1 MLSVLRRGIIYLIM
15 VSTLAANFSRFFIFA
30 GFELN
35 RNYIASNLCE
45 NIDEPWMHCEGKC
58 YLEKKIKQTQ
68 ESEKSDE
75 HQSQKNLFQEAA
87 ITDSSPIK
95 FQNQLLH
102 IINTPYPPGGLAQ
115 FNGTLFRPP
124 QLG

>member
-1 MLSVLRRGIIYLIM
+1 MFRQVVIYIL
-15 VSTLAANFSRFFIFA
+15 VFSTLSANFTRFFIFA

-35 RNYIASNLCE
+35 RHYIAANLCE

-68 ESEKSDE
+68 ESEKNDE

-87 ITDSSPIK
+87 ISNSSPIK
-95 FQNQLLH
+95 FQNQLLL
-102 IINTPYPPGGLAQ
+102 IISTPYHLGGLTQ
-115 FNGTLFRPP
+115 FSGTLFRPP
-124 QLG
+124 QIV